1 MLDSKGQM
9 RTVEAFLAILL
20 LFSAFALT
28 TLVTPAATPT
38 NNDDLA
44 TVGTQALISIDN
56 DGELGNLIEARNWTA
71 IADALNILL
80 PVGMSYNLTVYDEN
94 LQPLNNVTISNGI
107 IPNQNTVSVQ
117 YPCASQSPQGN
128 LYLLRLQLATAG
140 WNV

>member
-1 MLDSKGQM
+1 MLDDKGQM
-9 RTVEAFLAILL
+9 RTIEAFLAILL

-44 TVGTQALISIDN
+44 TVGTQALISMDN
-56 DGELGNLIEARNWTA
+56 NGELAKLIDERNWTA
-71 IADALNILL
+71 IADALNVLL

-94 LQPLNNVTISNGI
+94 LQLLNNATISNGI
-107 IPNQNTVSVQ
+107 IPNQSMVSVQ

-128 LYLLRLQLATAG
+128 LYLLRLQLAT
-140 WNV
+140 VR